1 MSRDMRKTEIPPEAL
16 ERYDHL
22 IHERPHL
29 ERKGVGLPYTSVN
42 GHMFTFL
49 SAEGVL
55 GLRLPTEQRE
65 EFLKKWDTSLFVA
78 HGAVLKEYVV
88 VPDELFR
95 NTGEVL
101 KYVDLSYRYAVGLKP
116 KKPRKPGPRRAPG
129 ARGAGGTHGPP
140 GSRRASGTS
149 RRSKPRT

>member
-1 MSRDMRKTEIPPEAL
+1 MSRDMRKTEIPAEAL
-16 ERYDHL
+16 DRYDRL
-22 IHERPHL
+22 VRERPHF

-55 GLRLPTEQRE
+55 GLRLPTERRE
-65 EFLKKWDTSLFVA
+65 EFLKQWETKLFVA

-88 VPDELFR
+88 VPDRLFR

-101 KYVDLSYRYAVGLKP
+101 KYMDQSYQYVVSLKP
-116 KKPRKPGPRRAPG
+116 KKPRTPAATRKPAAPRRG
-129 ARGAGGTHGPP
+129 RG
-140 GSRRASGTS
+140 RA
-149 RRSKPRT
+149 

>member
-1 MSRDMRKTEIPPEAL
+1 MSRDMRKTEIPAEAL
-16 ERYDHL
+16 DRYDRL
-22 IHERPHL
+22 VRERPHF

-55 GLRLPTEQRE
+55 GVRLPTDKRE
-65 EFLKKWDTSLFVA
+65 EFLAQWETKLFVA

-88 VPDELFR
+88 VPDRLFR

-101 KYVDLSYRYAVGLKP
+101 KYMDLSYQYVVGLKP
-116 KKPRKPGPRRAPG
+116 KKPRTPAAGKRKPAAPRRG
-129 ARGAGGTHGPP
+129 RGRG
-140 GSRRASGTS
+140 RA
-149 RRSKPRT
+149 